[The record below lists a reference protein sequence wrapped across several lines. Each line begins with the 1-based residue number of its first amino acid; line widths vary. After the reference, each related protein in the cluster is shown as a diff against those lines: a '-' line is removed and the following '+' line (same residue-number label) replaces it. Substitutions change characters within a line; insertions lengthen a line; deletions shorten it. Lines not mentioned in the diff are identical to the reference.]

1 MSVNITIKQTG
12 LFKKT
17 LHPETVIKNCG
28 LSYGINDENFR
39 LCENEIGEYTLLFNR
54 ENGLARGI
62 EFSLDNNEINLRLSL
77 PTGEK
82 EISLFYELTKN
93 LCRMLKTKK
102 FCREGETVGFDS
114 IEQFIQDD
122 IKGSE
127 YGLEMIKNDL
137 NNGKYKY
144 MQIFGLINPISL
156 GVNEMQ
162 KIGNDVSRFEKYLD
176 ELQSRDVYYAAPK
189 VYNTGGKLIGL
200 YAVMPDNPTVL
211 PDKPYIVLNQ
221 IEGIEEWY
229 IFFGEGKIIKFEDL
243 INNIDKNNY
252 YDANHFVA
260 QLSNDEINALV
271 SQYGTEI

>member
-1 MSVNITIKQTG
+1 
-12 LFKKT
+12 
-17 LHPETVIKNCG
+17 
-28 LSYGINDENFR
+28 
-39 LCENEIGEYTLLFNR
+39 
-54 ENGLARGI
+54 
-62 EFSLDNNEINLRLSL
+62 
-77 PTGEK
+77 
-82 EISLFYELTKN
+82 
-93 LCRMLKTKK
+93 
-102 FCREGETVGFDS
+102 
-114 IEQFIQDD
+114 
-122 IKGSE
+122 
-127 YGLEMIKNDL
+127 MIKNDL
-137 NNGKYKY
+137 NNNKYKY

-162 KIGNDVSRFEKYLD
+162 KIDNDVSRFEKYLD

-189 VYNTGGKLIGL
+189 VYNTDGKLIGL
-200 YAVMPDNPTVL
+200 YSVMPDNPTVL

>member
-28 LSYGINDENFR
+28 LSYGINDGNFK

-82 EISLFYELTKN
+82 EISLFYELTKK
-93 LCRMLKTKK
+93 LCRMLKTRK
-102 FCREGETVGFDS
+102 FCREGETVGFNS
-114 IEQFIQDD
+114 IDQFIQDD
-122 IKGSE
+122 VKGSE
-127 YGLEMIKNDL
+127 CGLEMIKNDL
-137 NNGKYKY
+137 NNNKYKY

-229 IFFGEGKIIKFEDL
+229 IFFGEGKIIKYEDL
-243 INNIDKNNY
+243 INNINKSNY

-260 QLSNDEINALV
+260 QVSNDEINTLV